1 MLLIVLAYLGGALT
15 ILSPCILPVLPF
27 VFARADQPFVRSGL
41 PLLAGMALTFAL
53 VATLAAVG
61 GGWVTQANQY
71 GRWLA
76 IALLAVFGLTLLF
89 PRFADHLMRPL
100 VSAGNRLSNFA
111 QADGQQVRAGSSFL
125 LGIATGLLWAPCAG
139 PILGLVLT
147 GAALRGA
154 SVGTTLLLAAYAAGA
169 ATSLAVAL
177 LIGGRVFT
185 AMKRSLGAGEW
196 IRRGIGAAMLAGVV
210 AISFGLD
217 TGVLARVSTVA
228 TGGIEQKLVDRL
240 SPGAT
245 PAGSGSSS
253 STVGGNAAAT
263 ADASGAMMA
272 AANPTAA
279 SNVVMSASDTSAGGA
294 MMAAASSG
302 MMRASQGTAD
312 NQPPLP
318 VEGELPS
325 LNGAV
330 QWLNSPPLTA
340 QSLHGKVVLIDFWT
354 YSCINCLRSLPYVKA
369 WADKYKDQGL
379 VVIGVHA
386 PEFAFERNIDNV
398 KKATHDLG
406 IDYPVAIDNNYA
418 IWRSLNNQYWPAH
431 YFVDAQG
438 RIRYHHFGEGDYA
451 QSEKVIQQLLT
462 EAGHANAANMPTG
475 LTSASVQGVEA
486 AADNNDMQSPET
498 YIGYARAENFA
509 SPGGETEDKPHTYA
523 VPVQPAL
530 NDWGLTGKWKVG
542 AEHATLTTASGGI
555 VYRFHAR
562 DLHLVLGPNQDGK
575 PVRFRV
581 SIDGAAPGA
590 SHGSDVAAD
599 GTGTVTGV
607 RLYQLVRQSGDVKD
621 HTFSIEFLDPG
632 VEAYSFTFG

>member
-41 PLLAGMALTFAL
+41 PLLAGMALTFAI

-76 IALLAVFGLTLLF
+76 IILLAVFGLTLLL

-111 QADGQQVRAGSSFL
+111 QGDGQQVRAGSSFL

-154 SVGTTLLLAAYAAGA
+154 SVGTTLLLVAYAAGA

-196 IRRGIGAAMLAGVV
+196 IRRGIGAAMLGGVV
-210 AISFGLD
+210 AIAFGLD
-217 TGVLARVSTVA
+217 TGVLARVSTIA
-228 TGGIEQKLVDRL
+228 TGGLEQKLVDKL

-245 PAGSGSSS
+245 PTNPVAAGNKTNAPANASGSDAVM
-253 STVGGNAAAT
+253 TANPA
-263 ADASGAMMA
+263 ADASDAGA
-272 AANPTAA
+272 
-279 SNVVMSASDTSAGGA
+279 
-294 MMAAASSG
+294 
-302 MMRASQGTAD
+302 MMRASQGASD
-312 NQPPLP
+312 GAAALP
-318 VEGELPS
+318 VEGVLPT

-330 QWLNSPPLTA
+330 QWLNSPPLTV
-340 QSLHGKVVLIDFWT
+340 QDLRGKVVLVDFWT

-369 WADKYKDQGL
+369 WAQKYKDQGL

-398 KKATHDLG
+398 KKAVHDLG
-406 IDYPVAIDNNYA
+406 VDYPVAIDNNYA
-418 IWRSLNNQYWPAH
+418 IWRALNNQYWPAH
-431 YFVDAQG
+431 YFVDGKGQ
-438 RIRYHHFGEGDYA
+438 IRYHHFGEGDYA
-451 QSEKVIQQLLT
+451 ESEKVIQELLT
-462 EAGHANAANMPTG
+462 EAGHANASKVALGITG
-475 LTSASVQGVEA
+475 TGVQGVQA
-486 AADNNDMQSPET
+486 AADSADMQSPET
-498 YIGYARAENFA
+498 YIGYERAENFV
-509 SPGGETEDKPHTYA
+509 SPGGAAEDKVHTYT
-523 VPVQPAL
+523 VPSQPAV
-530 NDWGLTGKWKVG
+530 NDWGLAGVWNVG
-542 AEHATLTTASGGI
+542 AEQATLAAASGRI

-562 DLHLVLGPNQDGK
+562 DLHLVLGPGKDGK

-581 SIDGAAPGA
+581 SVDGAAPGA
-590 SHGSDVAAD
+590 AHGTDVAAD
-599 GTGTVTGV
+599 GAGTVTEQ
-607 RLYQLVRQSGDVKD
+607 RLYQLVRQTGDVAD

-632 VEAYSFTFG
+632 VQAFAFTFG